1 MNEHLLNLMTESGYA
16 SPYLATRAQEL
27 AELII
32 QDCVNLLEAYPEAQ
46 LLIQQRYETRTN

>member
-46 LLIQQRYETRTN
+46 LLIQQRYETPTN